1 MSNYVQCL
9 SFIQEERAQNLLVTL
24 KRTISLSARDESWCA
39 NEVKRKEEE
48 EMMIKENSFE
58 AFSIK
63 RNREIWQYSIGKVN
77 RGCLVFCS
85 CHFLLF

>member
-24 KRTISLSARDESWCA
+24 KRAISLSGRDESWCA

-77 RGCLVFCS
+77 RE
-85 CHFLLF
+85 